1 MLISVQDTIDN
12 LNFECKAP
20 PTTST
25 STPTTC
31 STEVETQSV
40 NEITITAGEFVKFT
54 IDGVEWWNSD
64 IIPNKCIMSEFRQTY
79 GGAFGGDSWSDGNH
93 IFMNVNNIKLAQER
107 VFTNSYSIK
116 CRRRYHK

>member
-1 MLISVQDTIDN
+1 M
-12 LNFECKAP
+12 
-20 PTTST
+20 ST

-40 NEITITAGEFVKFT
+40 NEITITTGEFVKFT

-79 GGAFGGDSWSDGNH
+79 GEENGGEYDAVMHSL
-93 IFMNVNNIKLAQER
+93 MNVNNIKLAEER
-107 VFTNSYSIK
+107 VFTDSYSVK
-116 CRRRYHK
+116 CKTRHDK